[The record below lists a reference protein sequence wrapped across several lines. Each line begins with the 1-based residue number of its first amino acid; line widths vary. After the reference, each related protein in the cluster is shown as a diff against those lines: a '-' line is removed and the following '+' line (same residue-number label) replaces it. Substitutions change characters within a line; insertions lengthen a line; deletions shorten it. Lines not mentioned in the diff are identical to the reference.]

1 MGNRLFV
8 ISDTHFGHEKLYEES
23 LNRPFKNAETADR
36 VMIARWNE
44 TVSATD
50 RVVHLGD
57 VAMSKRGIEILGQL
71 NGYKILVAGN
81 HDTMWMPELMKYFK
95 EVRGYWRINDLAIS
109 HMPLHPMAL
118 RKFKGN
124 IHGHMHAFQVMTEEN
139 QVDNRYLCV
148 SVEQTDYR
156 PLLWEEVINRF
167 RTRNP
172 KWDDFC
178 NN

>member
-1 MGNRLFV
+1 
-8 ISDTHFGHEKLYEES
+8 
-23 LNRPFKNAETADR
+23 